1 MSEVALLS
9 GGMDSALL
17 AAWRRPQHCLF
28 VDYGQKPARG
38 EALAAR
44 SVTSQLGLRLDSIC
58 VDCSAVG
65 GGLLAG
71 ETSRTDRPSPEWW
84 PFRNQLLVTLAAAWA
99 VRLGVE
105 LVTVASVTTDGQ
117 RHVDGGAEFYDK
129 LDELVRLQE
138 GGVRVL
144 APAVELTTVE
154 LVGRSGVGMEVLGW
168 THSCHVAD
176 LACGYCP
183 GCTRRVEVL
192 EALGVAR

>member
-1 MSEVALLS
+1 MSEVVLLS

-38 EALAAR
+38 EELAAR
-44 SVTSQLGLRLDSIC
+44 SVVSQLGLRLDSIHI
-58 VDCSAVG
+58 DCSAVG

-71 ETSRTDRPSPEWW
+71 EASRMDGPSPEWW

-99 VRLGVE
+99 LRLGVQ
-105 LVTVASVTTDGQ
+105 LVTVASVATDGQ
-117 RHVDGGAEFYDK
+117 RHVDGRAEFYDK
-129 LDELVRLQE
+129 LDDLVRLQE
-138 GGVRVL
+138 GEVRVR

-154 LVGRSGVGMEVLGW
+154 LHGRSRVGMEVLGW

-176 LACGYCP
+176 LACGRCP
-183 GCTRRVEVL
+183 GCTKRVEAL
-192 EALGVAR
+192 EALGLAR